1 VALEAKGKLRRLP
14 RRSRAMEPVAA
25 AADGLRLLG
34 RIAAGRPLEAVPAPD
49 SLALPWQGRGDV
61 FALEVR
67 GDSMIDEQIRSGDE
81 GQIVVALI
89 DGEDATVKRFHA
101 EPGGRIRLAPANAAM
116 EPTVFPAERV
126 RIQGVVLG
134 VLRKY

>member
-1 VALEAKGKLRRLP
+1 
-14 RRSRAMEPVAA
+14 
-25 AADGLRLLG
+25 
-34 RIAAGRPLEAVPAPD
+34 
-49 SLALPWQGRGDV
+49 
-61 FALEVR
+61 
-67 GDSMIDEQIRSGDE
+67 MIDEQIRSGDYIIVQRRDAADE